1 MYEANLTFMC
11 FSLSLVPALSVYER
25 TPFGGAFF
33 SIQLWGKFRLGTA
46 SASRGRT
53 LAGVLSGRTLTGGSG
68 GRGIKAR
75 FLHTL
80 RRRSQARAQFLIRL

>member
-1 MYEANLTFMC
+1 MTFMC
-11 FSLSLVPALSVYER
+11 FSLSLVPALCVYER
-25 TPFGGAFF
+25 TPFGGIF
-33 SIQLWGKFRLGTA
+33 SIQIWGKLRLGTTG
-46 SASRGRT
+46 ASRGRT